1 MGNKNQ
7 KGQSGNNNNN
17 NNNNANNNKNRTNLK
32 VVPTDFFVR
41 QVGHHGLPHGTRSIA
56 YSATQ
61 QLLAV
66 GTDIGLV
73 KIYGNYSGVEATFV
87 DPACKS
93 AVTTLLFSHSG
104 STLIVVHAN
113 TAIRLFDLKKQCKR
127 GEITPGWTGD
137 MISAVHLCP
146 EEAKAPYLYVGTDDG
161 SLHVLNLMKM
171 VNALIVIL
179 II

>member
-7 KGQSGNNNNN
+7 KGHSGNSSGGG
-17 NNNNANNNKNRTNLK
+17 NKDNSNRANLK

-41 QVGHHGLPHGTRSIA
+41 QVGHHGLPHGTRTIA
-56 YSATQ
+56 YSPTQ

-73 KIYGNYSGVEATFV
+73 KVYGNYSGVEATFV

-93 AVTTLLFSHSG
+93 AVTSLLFSHSG
-104 STLIVVHAN
+104 STLIVIHAN

-127 GEITPGWTGD
+127 GEIMP
-137 MISAVHLCP
+137 
-146 EEAKAPYLYVGTDDG
+146 LYR
-161 SLHVLNLMKM
+161 SLP
-171 VNALIVIL
+171 
-179 II
+179 

>member
-1 MGNKNQ
+1 MCVLHHNNYIYKKIYKQKYQ

-66 GTDIGLV
+66 GTDIGLC
-73 KIYGNYSGVEATFV
+73 E
-87 DPACKS
+87 
-93 AVTTLLFSHSG
+93 
-104 STLIVVHAN
+104 
-113 TAIRLFDLKKQCKR
+113 
-127 GEITPGWTGD
+127 
-137 MISAVHLCP
+137 
-146 EEAKAPYLYVGTDDG
+146 
-161 SLHVLNLMKM
+161 NLW
-171 VNALIVIL
+171 
-179 II
+179 